1 MCKFRLLLEI
11 AEIFLADDDLIKVKE
26 YIDESRKLLFRN
38 DNLVE
43 PLQLARLY
51 KTIGLFWNG
60 QEKH

>member
-1 MCKFRLLLEI
+1 LEI